1 MPENWASRHTGELPA
16 VERTAPEP
24 WEDVVTS
31 TPPLARGLLW
41 SDVVAEIERD
51 NQLRDAA

>member
-1 MPENWASRHTGELPA
+1 MSENWTHTRTGELAA
-16 VERTAPEP
+16 VDTAPREP
-24 WEDVVTS
+24 REDIVTS